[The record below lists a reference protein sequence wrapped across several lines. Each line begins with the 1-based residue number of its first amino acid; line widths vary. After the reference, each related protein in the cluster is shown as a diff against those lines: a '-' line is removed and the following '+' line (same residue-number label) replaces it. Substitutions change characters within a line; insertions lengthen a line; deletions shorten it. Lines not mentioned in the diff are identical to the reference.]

1 MKGFGNKAMNEPRE
15 GRSNSVE
22 NEMTNSQDQKWFSL
36 SEAAKYTR
44 TSESFLRN
52 QVAKGKLKSTKTS
65 GETGR
70 LRFRLEWL
78 EEFMLGGSDGR

>member
-1 MKGFGNKAMNEPRE
+1 
-15 GRSNSVE
+15 
-22 NEMTNSQDQKWFSL
+22 MTNTQDQKWFSL
-36 SEAAKYTR
+36 AEAAEYTR

-78 EEFMLGGSDGR
+78 EEFMLRDSNER